1 MKFTRDSRSVVFRP
15 FLVHGI
21 GEIKKRII
29 GVFKRKKRRDEGCS
43 FSTFNVILCDSRAE
57 GVLY

>member
-1 MKFTRDSRSVVFRP
+1 MKFTRDSRSVVFRL

-29 GVFKRKKRRDEGCS
+29 GVFKKKKRRDEGCF
-43 FSTFNVILCDSRAE
+43 FSTFNVILCDSKAE